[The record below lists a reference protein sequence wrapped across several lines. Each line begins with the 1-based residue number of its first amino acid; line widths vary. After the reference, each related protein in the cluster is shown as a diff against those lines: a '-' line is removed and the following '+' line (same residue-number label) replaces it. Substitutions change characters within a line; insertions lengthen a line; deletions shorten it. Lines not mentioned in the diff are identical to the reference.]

1 MNYTDIL
8 NILYQRFP
16 LEICY
21 KIMSYMEHPT
31 AVILKHHGYT
41 WRRWND
47 IIGGNFG
54 VFADESERDDDGF
67 TYHMIYG
74 QLGSTAGW
82 LGGWVD
88 PKIRDGWL
96 MKDIKNCKIC
106 NERFPTMNGE
116 VGFGLSAE
124 GICQHCDYMYGDENY
139 NPPPF

>member
-41 WRRWND
+41 WRRGM
-47 IIGGNFG
+47 I
-54 VFADESERDDDGF
+54 GF
-67 TYHMIYG
+67 TYHRIYG
-74 QLGSTAGW
+74 QLGSTT
-82 LGGWVD
+82 GWVD
-88 PKIRDGWL
+88 PEKRYDNTLEGWM

-106 NERFPTMNGE
+106 NEMFPKMHGVE
-116 VGFGLSAE
+116 GFGLSAE
-124 GICQHCDYMYGDENY
+124 SGICQHCEYMYGDENY